1 MITNK
6 LSYIDNTMVRPEY
19 KMWMYENYFLPSMR
33 FLLTV
38 HDITETHLTTLDSIC
53 NKHIKKWT
61 GVARSGTNLVY
72 HMQEGLGIPTIK
84 ALYEETHALN
94 HTAMRLKGDEV
105 VKAALDNGIS
115 RESNLVRKRSSLVRA
130 EKTHMLA
137 LDMHCQDGEVPSF
150 PDHTWD
156 KAKLKFSNAVKR
168 SVKKIVRGSTQEK
181 YTEHLDSLLMQG
193 EFLKLA
199 QDEKN
204 YPYWKGFIWNLKS
217 GTAKFL
223 LNSTI
228 HTLPTMNNLKL

>member
-6 LSYIDNTMVRPEY
+6 LSYIDSTMVRPEY

-61 GVARSGTNLVY
+61 GVARSGTNLVF

-94 HTAMRLKGDEV
+94 HTAMRLKGDEI

-115 RESNLVRKRSSLVRA
+115 RESNLVRKRSSL
-130 EKTHMLA
+130 
-137 LDMHCQDGEVPSF
+137 F
-150 PDHTWD
+150 
-156 KAKLKFSNAVKR
+156 
-168 SVKKIVRGSTQEK
+168 
-181 YTEHLDSLLMQG
+181 
-193 EFLKLA
+193 
-199 QDEKN
+199 
-204 YPYWKGFIWNLKS
+204 
-217 GTAKFL
+217 
-223 LNSTI
+223 
-228 HTLPTMNNLKL
+228 